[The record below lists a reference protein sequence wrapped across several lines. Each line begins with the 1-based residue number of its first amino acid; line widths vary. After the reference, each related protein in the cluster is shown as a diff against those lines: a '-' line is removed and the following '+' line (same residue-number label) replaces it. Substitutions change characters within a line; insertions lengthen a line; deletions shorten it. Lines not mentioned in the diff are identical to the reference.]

1 MGIFSTLKS
10 KLSPSPP
17 PAPVSPGNRGT
28 GALGEEVASNFL
40 IASGYKIL
48 ERNFRCKGGEV
59 DIVAR
64 DPEEKTLV
72 FIEVKAR
79 RSLSYGVPQLAVTQ
93 FKQRQIS
100 KAALTWLTKN
110 RLHDQN
116 ARFDVIAIL
125 LDEGGLHL
133 VEHICNAFDLAY

>member
-1 MGIFSTLKS
+1 MKS
-10 KLSPSPP
+10 DRDNIET
-17 PAPVSPGNRGT
+17 GNQ
-28 GALGEEVASNFL
+28 GEEIATAFL
-40 IASGYKIL
+40 TARGYRIM

-64 DPEEKTLV
+64 DPKDKSLV
-72 FIEVKAR
+72 FVEVKAR
-79 RSLSYGVPQLAVTQ
+79 RDLSYGVPQLAVTP

-100 KAALTWLTKN
+100 KAALTWLSAK

-125 LDEGGLHL
+125 LTADGLHKI
-133 VEHICNAFDLAY
+133 EHIVNAFELAY